1 MRRRLGTFIAV
12 TFLLIGGMAAGFNRP
27 VAAQDPAGVS
37 AQITAPTDGARLFG
51 LVTIT
56 GSAAHPTAFS
66 AYTLEYKDLREPAA
80 PWFLVQ
86 ERVTQQVQDGV
97 LGAWNT
103 IMVPDGFYEL
113 RLRVFLDDDQGAEF
127 IVGKLQ
133 VANSQPTPVPTVASD
148 LLGAGASTPTP
159 GPSPTSPIEQPPSNN
174 PAGAEISG
182 LDALPAAEGELVSVD
197 TAPSSGSTTRINLD
211 RVRSAFCSGVYVAF
225 VAFGAMV
232 IYIIVRRHTS
242 AYTRRYLWQT
252 HDEYNDEQYQ

>member
-103 IMVPDGFYEL
+103 IMVPDGFTTAAA
-113 RLRVFLDDDQGAEF
+113 RLSRRRSGRGVHRRQSAGC
-127 IVGKLQ
+127 Q
-133 VANSQPTPVPTVASD
+133 QPADPCAD
-148 LLGAGASTPTP
+148 RRF
-159 GPSPTSPIEQPPSNN
+159 GPIGRRCVTTHARSFAHLAHRT
-174 PAGAEISG
+174 
-182 LDALPAAEGELVSVD
+182 AA
-197 TAPSSGSTTRINLD
+197 
-211 RVRSAFCSGVYVAF
+211 
-225 VAFGAMV
+225 
-232 IYIIVRRHTS
+232 
-242 AYTRRYLWQT
+242 
-252 HDEYNDEQYQ
+252 

>member
-1 MRRRLGTFIAV
+1 
-12 TFLLIGGMAAGFNRP
+12 
-27 VAAQDPAGVS
+27 
-37 AQITAPTDGARLFG
+37 
-51 LVTIT
+51 
-56 GSAAHPTAFS
+56 
-66 AYTLEYKDLREPAA
+66 
-80 PWFLVQ
+80 
-86 ERVTQQVQDGV
+86 
-97 LGAWNT
+97 
-103 IMVPDGFYEL
+103 
-113 RLRVFLDDDQGAEF
+113 
-127 IVGKLQ
+127 
-133 VANSQPTPVPTVASD
+133 VPTVASD

-182 LDALPAAEGELVSVD
+182 LDALPAAEGEPVSVD